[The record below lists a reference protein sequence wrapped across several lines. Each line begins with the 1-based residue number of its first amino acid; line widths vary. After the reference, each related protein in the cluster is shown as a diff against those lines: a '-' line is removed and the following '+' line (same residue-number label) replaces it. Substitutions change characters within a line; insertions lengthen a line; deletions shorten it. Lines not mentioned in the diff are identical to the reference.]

1 MPHTTILGMPQ
12 LNYNGLDEIWLLK
25 TLGDIH
31 WNKLGKVTDMF
42 TAEDRYYASFF
53 NVNIKFEQES
63 YEEGNKFDIE
73 SKLEKWNKKIYRST
87 HKFGKGT
94 ATLDSIFVKKHKG
107 GLAKHD
113 SNSTNYCDTIKNINI
128 NQHLFWKKYCKNY
141 HKHDSHNIPHK
152 MVLPFN
158 PILMFNGVKILY
170 FANYV
175 FLAQMAEWESDN
187 TIRTPIREIQADM
200 FGNIDVNDK
209 VYASTWVTDKANTT
223 YLFRVKHP
231 FPPGDKL
238 GLSGLKRPGD
248 EQCIAR
254 IKIQRC

>member
-1 MPHTTILGMPQ
+1 MNNTTTLGMPH

-31 WNKLGKVTDMF
+31 WETLGGVTDMY
-42 TAEDRYYASFF
+42 TAKDRYYASFF
-53 NVNIKFEQES
+53 NVNIKFKQES
-63 YEEGNKFDIE
+63 YKEGEILDIN

-87 HKFGKGT
+87 HQFGKGI
-94 ATLDSIFVKKHKG
+94 ATLDSIFVKKYRG

-113 SNSTNYCDTIKNINI
+113 SNSTNHCDTIKDINI
-128 NQHLFWKKYCKNY
+128 EQHLAWKKYCKNY
-141 HKHDSHNIPHK
+141 HMHDGHNEVVK
-152 MVLPFN
+152 MVLPLN

-175 FLAQMAEWESDN
+175 FLAQMAEWQNDN
-187 TIRTPIREIQADM
+187 KLKTPIREIQVDM

-209 VYASTWVTDKANTT
+209 VYASTWVGPNANTT
-223 YLFRVKHP
+223 YLFRVRHP
-231 FPPGDKL
+231 FPPGDKMN
-238 GLSGLKRPGD
+238 LSGMKKPGD

-254 IKIQRC
+254 IKITRC

>member
-1 MPHTTILGMPQ
+1 MKLGMPQ

-25 TLGDIH
+25 ELGDIH
-31 WNKLGKVTDMF
+31 WEKLGKLTDMY

-53 NVNIKFEQES
+53 NVNLKFKQES
-63 YEEGNKFDIE
+63 YKEGKNFTIKSDIF
-73 SKLEKWNKKIYRST
+73 KWNNKIYRST
-87 HKFGKGT
+87 HKFGKST

-107 GLAKHD
+107 GLIKHD
-113 SNSTNYCDTIKNINI
+113 SNSTNYCGTIEDINI
-128 NQHLFWKKYCKNY
+128 GQHLFWKKYCKKY
-141 HKHDSHNIPHK
+141 HDHKTHNEQVK
-152 MVLPFN
+152 MVLPLN
-158 PILMFNGVKILY
+158 PLLMFNGVKILY

-175 FLAQMAEWESDN
+175 FLAQMAEWQSDN
-187 TIRTPIREIQADM
+187 KLRTPIREIQVDM
-200 FGNIDVNDK
+200 FGNIDVNNK

-223 YLFRVKHP
+223 YLFRVRYP

-238 GLSGLKRPGD
+238 NMSGMKIQGD